1 MSMDSSVT
9 NEYTCE
15 GCGSQVKEFT
25 TVIALG
31 PMAGEKVTSK
41 IGCNCM
47 LYEQIKEEQKEAD
60 KSRIKRIFED
70 NSLINANLKKAN
82 FKNFEQDRFP
92 TAYKTAADYVRNFDL
107 SDPSNLFFQGPFG
120 TGKSHLSVSIS
131 KALVALGYSSIF
143 ISLPK
148 LYTKIRSTY
157 NKNSEITEDQLMQAL
172 FKVDLLVLD
181 DIGAEGEAKGWSVG
195 KAFEIIDQ
203 RSGKHNIYTTNLSS
217 DDFESS
223 RDTARLFSRIME
235 NTKPVIMNGTD
246 YRKRHFLKAGEQ
258 NV

>member
-1 MSMDSSVT
+1 MQSFREVLKKGKSTITDSSVT
-9 NEYTCE
+9 NEYTCK
-15 GCGSQVKEFT
+15 GCGSRVKEFT

-41 IGCNCM
+41 IGCNCK
-47 LYEQIKEEQKEAD
+47 LYEQIKQEQKEAD
-60 KSRIKRIFED
+60 KTRMKRIFDD
-70 NSLINANLKKAN
+70 NSLINESLKKAN
-82 FKNFEQDRFP
+82 FKNFEKDRFP
-92 TAYKTAADYVRNFDL
+92 AAYKTAADYVRNFDL
-107 SDPSNLFFQGPFG
+107 ADPANLFFQGPFG

-131 KALVALGYSSIF
+131 KALVALGYSSVF

-157 NKNSEITEDQLMQAL
+157 NKDSEMTEDQLMQAL

-181 DIGAEGEAKGWSVG
+181 DIGAEGETKGWSIG

-223 RDTARLFSRIME
+223 RDTA
-235 NTKPVIMNGTD
+235 
-246 YRKRHFLKAGEQ
+246 
-258 NV
+258 